1 MMKWS
6 TISIVLVIML
16 TSCNNVKSGETSSK
30 EDLTAKEML
39 QGIWID
45 DETDMPLM
53 VLAVIRFIMST
64 LKIFQFISRYFAT
77 QYMYEVIPL

>member
-1 MMKWS
+1 MIKWG
-6 TISIVLVIML
+6 TISIVLVIVL

-53 VLAVIRFIMST
+53 R
-64 LKIFQFISRYFAT
+64 ISGDTIYNILRDGQQGSLIWA
-77 QYMYEVIPL
+77 

>member
-1 MMKWS
+1 MIKKKWKS
-6 TISIVLVIML
+6 KGLFIIASDIKNIKTEGVMIKWGTISIVLVIML

-45 DETDMPLM
+45 DETDMP
-53 VLAVIRFIMST
+53 
-64 LKIFQFISRYFAT
+64 
-77 QYMYEVIPL
+77 

>member
-1 MMKWS
+1 MIKWG
-6 TISIVLVIML
+6 TISIVLVIVL

-45 DETDMPLM
+45 DETDM
-53 VLAVIRFIMST
+53 AVNA
-64 LKIFQFISRYFAT
+64 Y
-77 QYMYEVIPL
+77 

>member
-1 MMKWS
+1 MIKWG

-16 TSCNNVKSGETSSK
+16 TSCNNVKVEDFQQ

-53 VLAVIRFIMST
+53 RISGDTIYYVDPQNIPVYFKVLRDTIYVRGNT
-64 LKIFQFISRYFAT
+64 L
-77 QYMYEVIPL
+77 

>member
-1 MMKWS
+1 MIKWG
-6 TISIVLVIML
+6 TISIVLVIVL
-16 TSCNNVKSGETSSK
+16 TSCNNAKSGETSSK

-53 VLAVIRFIMST
+53 R
-64 LKIFQFISRYFAT
+64 ISGDTIYYVDPRS
-77 QYMYEVIPL
+77 YE

>member
-1 MMKWS
+1 MIKWG
-6 TISIVLVIML
+6 TISIVLVIVL

-53 VLAVIRFIMST
+53 R
-64 LKIFQFISRYFAT
+64 ISGDTIY
-77 QYMYEVIPL
+77 YVDPHL